1 MSSTYLNAWRVAA
14 IILVGLNLRPVLAS
28 VPPLLDR
35 LQAAIALS
43 DSAAGLLTAL
53 PVLVMGLGALSVA
66 PLRRMMREHHAIA
79 VGVAL
84 VMAATA
90 CRLWAHEAN
99 LMLLTGVIAGLGIAV
114 TQALLPYTIKAQF
127 SSGVSAIMGLY
138 STAIMGG
145 AAVASVASPV
155 LAERVGWPQALA
167 AWSVPAAA
175 ALLCWLLVHRVGTVA
190 PLATDATKAA
200 KAANAM
206 NPTNATKAA
215 NATNAAGQPASGR
228 SHRWLLAVFFGLGT
242 GAYTLVLAWL
252 PPYYTALGW
261 TPVSA
266 GQLLGAVTVAEIVAG
281 LLVSAAIGRLRDR
294 RVALFAAVGLLTLGL
309 LGLIFAPVLLA
320 WPAAVLAGLGIGA
333 LFPLSLIVTMD
344 HASTPAQAGRLASFV
359 QGVGYLIAALFPFVA
374 GVIRQHLS
382 GLRPAW
388 MLMAGICLI
397 LFAIAARLRPPH
409 GNGKP

>member
-90 CRLWAHEAN
+90 CRLWAHDAN

-127 SSGVSAIMGLY
+127 SSSVSAIMGLY

-175 ALLCWLLVHRVGTVA
+175 ALLCWLLVYRSGAVA
-190 PLATDATKAA
+190 PLATKAA
-200 KAANAM
+200 K
-206 NPTNATKAA
+206 
-215 NATNAAGQPASGR
+215 ATNAAGQPVTEH

>member
-1 MSSTYLNAWRVAA
+1 MSSTYLNAWRIAA

-28 VPPLLDR
+28 IPPLLDQ

-53 PVLVMGLGALSVA
+53 PVFVMGLGALSVA
-66 PLRRMMREHHAIA
+66 PLRRRMREHHGIA

-90 CRLWAHEAN
+90 CRLWASDAN

-114 TQALLPYTIKAQF
+114 TQALLPYFIKAQF

-145 AAVASVASPV
+145 AALASVASPV
-155 LAERVGWPQALA
+155 LAQRVGWPQALA
-167 AWSVPAAA
+167 AWAMPAAA
-175 ALLCWLLVHRVGTVA
+175 ALLCWLAVNRVGAVA
-190 PLATDATKAA
+190 PLIA
-200 KAANAM
+200 
-206 NPTNATKAA
+206 
-215 NATNAAGQPASGR
+215 NAAGHAHTAR
-228 SHRWLLAVFFGLGT
+228 SRRWLLAVFFGLGT

-261 TPVSA
+261 TPAAA
-266 GQLLGAVTVAEIVAG
+266 GQLLGAVTVAEIGAG
-281 LLVSAAIGRLRDR
+281 LLVSVAIGRLHDR
-294 RVALFAAVGLLTLGL
+294 RMALFMAIGLLLLGL
-309 LGLIFAPVLLA
+309 LGLLFAPLLLA

-344 HASTPAQAGRLASFV
+344 HAATPAQAGSLASFV
-359 QGVGYLIAALFPFVA
+359 QGVGYLIAALFPFAA

-397 LFAIAARLRPPH
+397 LFVLAVRLRVPH
-409 GNGKP
+409 AYGKP

>member
-90 CRLWAHEAN
+90 CRLWAHDAN
-99 LMLLTGVIAGLGIAV
+99 LMLLTGVIAGLGIAI

-127 SSGVSAIMGLY
+127 RSGVSAIMGLY

-175 ALLCWLLVHRVGTVA
+175 ALLCWLLVYRVGTVA

-200 KAANAM
+200 KA
-206 NPTNATKAA
+206 
-215 NATNAAGQPASGR
+215 TNAAGQPVTGH

-281 LLVSAAIGRLRDR
+281 LLVSAAIGRLRDL

-397 LFAIAARLRPPH
+397 LFAIATRLRPPH
-409 GNGKP
+409 GNSKP